1 MTEISVVQG
10 VSALGIHTKGREDF
24 LKCAVTSQSRIHSH
38 LLPRLKRKMTLT
50 VSSKGASSEAIFH

>member
-38 LLPRLKRKMTLT
+38 LLLD
-50 VSSKGASSEAIFH
+50 